1 MGRLIFE
8 KFKESETTSAVKGFC
23 FFLEVLVWMEML
35 QNTAMISAFL
45 DVSHNLPDGFW
56 DHFSLRQ
63 TAPPWQTHL
72 LPHWGASQISWPMAV
87 RKHWGQGLRETQPLH
102 DIAWQADTNIAM
114 MYRTIFSGLLSL
126 VLSTVI
132 CRRFWFLS
140 LIRHSSPP
148 AGTITGSTWKHDRQN
163 NIIGRWSWVGTPGTP
178 VIERSNV
185 LRCFLMSSKSIN
197 VIAILQS

>member
-1 MGRLIFE
+1 MAWCFKIFGFKQRWILGSFFIAVCPTLANSSTAALRRIPNFVTHGCE
-8 KFKESETTSAVKGFC
+8 K
-23 FFLEVLVWMEML
+23 
-35 QNTAMISAFL
+35 
-45 DVSHNLPDGFW
+45 
-56 DHFSLRQ
+56 
-63 TAPPWQTHL
+63 
-72 LPHWGASQISWPMAV
+72 
-87 RKHWGQGLRETQPLH
+87 KHWGQGLRETQPLH

-163 NIIGRWSWVGTPGTP
+163 NIIGKGSWVGTPGTP

-185 LRCFLMSSKSIN
+185 LRCFLMSSKSVN
-197 VIAILQS
+197 VMVILQS